1 MQRQWLNIHFHGVD
15 GIFFFNQSTRTNN
28 DCEGWHL
35 RLRLN
40 AKRNHLGVYQLIGLI
55 HKEAE
60 QTVITVSMLHLSKD
74 ARIQKKRYR
83 TNNIQLMI
91 LFNSY
96 INNNISAD
104 VLLKHGAHLISPRD
118 DIMNIKN
125 Q

>member
-1 MQRQWLNIHFHGVD
+1 M
-15 GIFFFNQSTRTNN
+15 T
-28 DCEGWHL
+28 EGWNL
-35 RLRLN
+35 RLKLN
-40 AKRNHLGVYQLIGLI
+40 AKRNHHGLYQLIGLI

-60 QTVITVSMLHLSKD
+60 QTVIIVSMVHLSKD

-83 TNNIQLMI
+83 INNIQLII

-104 VLLKHGAHLISPRD
+104 VLLKHGEHLISPRD
-118 DIMNIKN
+118 DIIHIEN